1 MRRDELV
8 ALLLVMPAV
17 AYIASF
23 VLYPAARAVYMSFVL
38 PDGRFSTYY
47 YQFLAAVGLY
57 HAIVYTV
64 VVTVGALGIQLLLG
78 LGLASLMTR
87 EFRGKRVVSTALL
100 FPMGVATVVA
110 AVTFSFI
117 FRVEGGYA
125 NSILHLLGLKGV
137 DWYANDWMSLV
148 TVMLSDAW
156 KNTPIVFL
164 ILLAGMQSIPQ
175 ELYHAAALDGA
186 GPLRRFVY
194 VTLPNLRDFIAIV
207 LILRG
212 VQEFNIFALPLILIG
227 YHPPLLTTLVYELY
241 TTNFPNVG
249 PSLAAATVL
258 LAFILAFL
266 VVILRV
272 RRR

>member
-1 MRRDELV
+1 MRRDQLV
-8 ALLLVMPAV
+8 PLLLVLPAV
-17 AYIASF
+17 AYIAAF
-23 VLYPAARAVYMSFVL
+23 VLYPSVKAVYTSFVL

-47 YQFLAAVGLY
+47 YRFLMVVDLPGAV
-57 HAIVYTV
+57 VNTV
-64 VVTVGALGIQLLLG
+64 VVTVGALGLQLLLG
-78 LGLASLMTR
+78 LGLASLMMR
-87 EFRGKRVVSTALL
+87 EFRGKKTVSTILIV
-100 FPMGVATVVA
+100 PMGIATVVA

-117 FRVEGGYA
+117 FEVKGGYA
-125 NSILHLLGLKGV
+125 NSLLHLVGLSGV
-137 DWYANDWMSLV
+137 DWYANRWISLAV
-148 TVMLSDAW
+148 VILSDAW

-164 ILLAGMQSIPQ
+164 ILLAGMSAIPQ
-175 ELYHAAALDGA
+175 ELYQAAALDGA
-186 GPLRRFVY
+186 GPLRRFVHI
-194 VTLPNLRDFIAIV
+194 TLPNLRDFIAIV

-241 TTNFPNVG
+241 TTSFPAVG

-272 RRR
+272 RGR